1 MAFLPQIPKQS
12 EFCSVPSSRHHA
24 ALTTAALQ
32 RESSHSMPHASV
44 RTLPG
49 ARRGHGAL
57 HPFAVACQRQ
67 VGDFAR
73 SPEFR

>member
-1 MAFLPQIPKQS
+1 MAFLPRIPKQS
-12 EFCSVPSSRHHA
+12 KFCSVPSWRHHA

-32 RESSHSMPHASV
+32 WESSHSMPHASIQ
-44 RTLPG
+44 TLPG

-57 HPFAVACQRQ
+57 RPFAVACWRQ